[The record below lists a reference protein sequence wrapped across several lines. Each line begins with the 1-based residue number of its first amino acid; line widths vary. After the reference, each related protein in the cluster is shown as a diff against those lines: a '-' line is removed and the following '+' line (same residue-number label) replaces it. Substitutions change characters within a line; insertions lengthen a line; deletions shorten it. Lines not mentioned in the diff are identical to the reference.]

1 MALRKITLAKF
12 HNLEWFGR
20 DGLSPK
26 ESIDKYGI
34 AAQCLIPSEGK
45 FDCYAPDPDDEIY
58 CIRFKVCTDE
68 LIQAVRSQKDLVEF
82 LRDNGFMFEEFANME
97 IVDML
102 YYACQRYDIMA
113 ILSIIDPPTYFR
125 DEIVF

>member
-1 MALRKITLAKF
+1 MALKKAILEKL

-20 DGLSPK
+20 EGLSPK
-26 ESIDKYGI
+26 ESIAKYGI
-34 AAQCLIPSEGK
+34 AAKCLKYPEMK
-45 FDCYAPDPDDEIY
+45 FDCYAPDPDDDIY

-68 LIQAVRSQKDLVEF
+68 LIQAVRSQKDLAEF
-82 LRDNGFMFEEFANME
+82 LHDNGFMFDEFEDME

-125 DEIVF
+125 DDIAF